1 MPWLPCVGA
10 RPRPRHSESMLDPQ
24 ARRRLMQ
31 QAMSPGQDS
40 QISSIPAPPHQVSM
54 WQCCSTLSAVQES
67 TASSTNACP
76 AVMQWVG
83 GTHPPPTSPA
93 TGTPAARQV
102 SSTMSSRRRIPSS
115 LRARRP
121 RASSAWTSTPAAV
134 RATGG
139 LPQQVNSRRLRSVR
153 PEARSRPLW
162 CILHRQMPTHTQCAW
177 TSAHGSKRQVAPGG
191 QRGSRCLSCQP

>member
-1 MPWLPCVGA
+1 
-10 RPRPRHSESMLDPQ
+10 MLDPQ
-24 ARRRLMQ
+24 ARRCFMQ

-40 QISSIPAPPHQVSM
+40 HISSIPAPPHQVSM
-54 WQCCSTLSAVQES
+54 RCSNLSALQES
-67 TASSTNACP
+67 TASSTNACLTLTQ
-76 AVMQWVG
+76 ASVR

-134 RATGG
+134 RATGEPVIG
-139 LPQQVNSRRLRSVR
+139 KLLQAEERR
-153 PEARSRPLW
+153 ARGQIRAFMVHPA
-162 CILHRQMPTHTQCAW
+162 QADADTHTMRMDISTWQQA
-177 TSAHGSKRQVAPGG
+177 THGRRRATGKTVPELSALALHA
-191 QRGSRCLSCQP
+191 LA